1 MRSIPTP
8 QQLAFLDWEVG
19 AFFHFGIRSF
29 FTGHKDWDNRPM
41 PAEAFCPDQLD
52 CGQWLRAAKAM
63 GASYAIMTCKHH
75 DGFANWPSKYTAYS
89 VAASPCGRDVV
100 REFTDACRE
109 NGLRVG
115 LYYSPAQWGGE
126 AACADDKAYDDYFIG
141 QLSELLTNYGPIDY
155 LWLDGCGSEG
165 RRYDAPRI
173 LSEIYRLQPNLLIF
187 GGVLGER
194 TGVRWIGNE
203 DGIAPL
209 PNPCDSDEPAFS
221 SLVESPLRNTHAF
234 SPAECDMMLRDTWFD
249 CEENERTVKTPA
261 ELFGHYELTVGRG
274 SNLLINA
281 GPNRHGL
288 LNEADVA
295 AMTGLGEKIRRAYGA
310 PLPYLPFVQT
320 GEGRFCLPH
329 GALSGGDPRAVP
341 LCNRLSLMEELS
353 QGQACRA
360 FSLYGY
366 LGRTQNQR
374 VLLYQGTT
382 IGHKCICPFP
392 AMRVSKFEVEIMES
406 ESPVRLRGMSAY
418 YAEG

>member
-1 MRSIPTP
+1 
-8 QQLAFLDWEVG
+8 
-19 AFFHFGIRSF
+19 
-29 FTGHKDWDNRPM
+29 
-41 PAEAFCPDQLD
+41 
-52 CGQWLRAAKAM
+52 
-63 GASYAIMTCKHH
+63 
-75 DGFANWPSKYTAYS
+75 
-89 VAASPCGRDVV
+89 
-100 REFTDACRE
+100 
-109 NGLRVG
+109 
-115 LYYSPAQWGGE
+115 
-126 AACADDKAYDDYFIG
+126 
-141 QLSELLTNYGPIDY
+141 
-155 LWLDGCGSEG
+155 
-165 RRYDAPRI
+165 
-173 LSEIYRLQPNLLIF
+173 
-187 GGVLGER
+187 
-194 TGVRWIGNE
+194 
-203 DGIAPL
+203 
-209 PNPCDSDEPAFS
+209 
-221 SLVESPLRNTHAF
+221 
-234 SPAECDMMLRDTWFD
+234 MLRDTWFD

-310 PLPYLPFVQT
+310 PLPYLPCVQT

-353 QGQACRA
+353 QGQVCRA